1 MSATNVK
8 QEAQRLVETLPDNAS
23 WEDLMHRIYVRE
35 AVEKGLEDSR
45 AGRTV
50 EVGDVRQRFGLPR

>member
-1 MSATNVK
+1 MPATNVK
-8 QEAQRLVETLPDNAS
+8 QEAQRLVEELPDDAT

-35 AVEKGLEDSR
+35 SIEKGLADSR

-50 EVGDVRQRFGLPR
+50 EVGEVRKKFGLST